1 MRHRKDTFKI
11 GRTASHRRCLM
22 ANMLKSLIENERI
35 ETTVRKAKELCRYAD
50 HMITLAKR
58 NTLAS
63 KRQAVGELM
72 ISLSA
77 LTPKEAR
84 EIKSAQKEGKQSDL
98 AVGDRKIIGK
108 LFDALGPRFANRNG
122 GYTRIIKKGFR
133 AGDNAPTCLI
143 EYLEQ

>member
-1 MRHRKDTFKI
+1 MRHAKDTFKI

-35 ETTVRKAKELCRYAD
+35 ETTVRKAKELRRYAD

-63 KRQAVGELM
+63 RRQAIGELM
-72 ISLSA
+72 ITFSA
-77 LTPKEAR
+77 MTSKEAR
-84 EIKSAQKEGKQSDL
+84 EVKKARQENKAHE
-98 AVGDRKIIGK
+98 VVTGDRKIIGK

-122 GYTRIIKKGFR
+122 GYTRIIKKDFR
-133 AGDNAPTCLI
+133 AGDSAPTCYI
-143 EYLEQ
+143 EYLQQ

>member
-1 MRHRKDTFKI
+1 MRHGKDTFKI

-35 ETTVRKAKELCRYAD
+35 ETTVRKAKELRRYAD

-63 KRQAVGELM
+63 RRQAIAELM
-72 ISLSA
+72 ISLKA

-84 EIKSAQKEGKQSDL
+84 ELKKARQEGTEKDL
-98 AVGDRKIIGK
+98 LVGDRKIIGK
-108 LFDALGPRFANRNG
+108 LFEGLGPRFANRNG
-122 GYTRIIKKGFR
+122 GYTRIIKKDFR
-133 AGDNAPTCLI
+133 VGDNAPTCFI
-143 EYLEQ
+143 EYLQ